1 VHSFCIDKKK
11 RPSYLLVVGNPQN
24 KEFFNPIAP
33 NTIAMIGLGN
43 LASLIENALN
53 NVIHY
58 QQLIE
63 ERKTLEIKV
72 RERTEDL
79 GRALKDLKKLNA
91 KLHYLSYKDEL
102 TGLYNRRG
110 FFTVGEKYFNMA
122 KRKNTEMLVVFCD
135 LNRFK
140 DINDSYGHKEGDE
153 ALKQTAMILKT
164 AFRNYDIVSRFGGD
178 EFVLLLDNTTAS
190 DFQSLKKRL
199 DTALAAYNDS
209 SGKKYRI
216 SISYGFSSFKYDRN
230 PALTFDDLLD
240 EADKMLYAE
249 KRKKPEF
256 AKRPRHSKRP
266 VKMPTP

>member
-1 VHSFCIDKKK
+1 
-11 RPSYLLVVGNPQN
+11 
-24 KEFFNPIAP
+24 
-33 NTIAMIGLGN
+33 
-43 LASLIENALN
+43 
-53 NVIHY
+53 
-58 QQLIE
+58 
-63 ERKTLEIKV
+63 
-72 RERTEDL
+72 
-79 GRALKDLKKLNA
+79 
-91 KLHYLSYKDEL
+91 
-102 TGLYNRRG
+102 
-110 FFTVGEKYFNMA
+110 VGEKYFNMA